1 MLKQIKKYIT
11 IGLIIAGV
19 YYILGHHFI
28 YYSGS
33 ISVLPKKDLTLD
45 YTFFSMNNRRPE
57 NILKVD
63 VLRWDGIGDIMVQ
76 KGMISQEQMQK
87 LEEEAETD
95 SNN

>member
-1 MLKQIKKYIT
+1 MWKQIKKYIT
-11 IGLIIAGV
+11 IGLVIAGL

-28 YYSGS
+28 YYDGS
-33 ISVLPKKDLTLD
+33 ISVLPKQKLTLN
-45 YTFFSMNNRRPE
+45 YTFYSMNNRRPE

-76 KGMISQEQMQK
+76 KGMITQERMQK
-87 LEEEAETD
+87 LEEKAEMD